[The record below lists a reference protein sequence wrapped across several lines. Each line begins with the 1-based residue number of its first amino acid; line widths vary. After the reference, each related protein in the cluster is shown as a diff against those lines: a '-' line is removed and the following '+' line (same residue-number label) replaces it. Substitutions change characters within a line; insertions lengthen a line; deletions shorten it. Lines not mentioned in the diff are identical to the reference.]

1 MENVKGMKRPQGLPA
16 ACLALAL
23 LLAACGGGP
32 QTKSKDSDEANT
44 AGGAA
49 ESNVKKNVK
58 PEADAEVAMIEMA
71 SPAYG
76 RIVIELY
83 PNLAPKMVE
92 RFKQLAGEHFYDGT
106 AFHRIDPQLG
116 IIQGGDPLSKDN
128 DPTNDGA
135 GNSQYP
141 DLPAEFSDVRF
152 ERGTVG
158 AAREGERPGLTEE
171 QALDTANCQFYI
183 TTQRQPAFDRQY
195 TVFGRVIEGMNNVDI
210 ISAAPTTAG
219 TESPADK
226 IIIKSITLQPRKQ

>member
-1 MENVKGMKRPQGLPA
+1 MKRPQAMLA

-23 LLAACGGGP
+23 LLLSCGGP
-32 QTKSKDSDEANT
+32 QTKSKDSDEGDVA
-44 AGGAA
+44 AGDASGA
-49 ESNVKKNVK
+49 NVKRNVK
-58 PEADAEVAMIEMA
+58 PEADAELAVIEMA

-106 AFHRIDPQLG
+106 TFHRIDPQLG
-116 IIQGGDPLSKDN
+116 IIQGGDPLSKDS
-128 DPTNDGA
+128 DPMNDGA
-135 GNSQYP
+135 GNSSYP
-141 DLPAEFSDVRF
+141 DVPAEFSDVRF

-158 AAREGERPGLTEE
+158 AAREGERPGLTAE
-171 QALDTANCQFYI
+171 QANDTANCQFYI
-183 TTQRQPAFDRQY
+183 TTKRQPAFDSQY

-210 ISAAPTTAG
+210 ISAAPVTPG

-226 IIIKSITLQPRKQ
+226 IIIKSITLQRK